1 MLIEMLCQEMQ
12 QRLSTSPKAQEY
24 CLKISYTDDAEK
36 SPSVGLEEY
45 SKSVSA
51 EEAQKAF
58 DVIATSEVHG
68 EWKFILN
75 DLEK

>member
-1 MLIEMLCQEMQ
+1 MQ

-24 CLKISYTDDAEK
+24 CLKISCMDDAEK
-36 SPSVGLEEY
+36 GPSVNLEEY

-51 EEAQKAF
+51 EEAQKVF
-58 DVIATSEVHG
+58 NVIATSEVYG